1 MSTPI
6 RKFSKTKFLYRAY
19 KYRFRDDVSE
29 LTYITDSL
37 HKGDFALDVGA
48 HKGGYLHWIMKGVG
62 AKGHAEAFEPQPLL
76 YQYLA
81 DMKLAYRYNNLTLN
95 HAGLSS
101 RQGQLQ
107 LFIPKAEGLTSP
119 GATFEQRENTQNG
132 HFVDVP
138 VYKLDE
144 HLADRRQAVNLIKMD
159 VEGHELEVF
168 KGALDILT
176 NDRPKLIFEC
186 ENRHLNNLTV
196 QDIFR
201 YLENLGYKGRFFLNG
216 KIMDVASFDENL
228 HQRTNSE
235 NEILDKKGYVNN
247 FAFEHG

>member
-1 MSTPI
+1 MPKPV

-29 LTYITDSL
+29 LTYIQNNL
-37 HKGDFALDVGA
+37 NKGDFSLDVGA
-48 HKGGYLHWIMKGVG
+48 HKGGYLHWIMKSVGV
-62 AKGHAEAFEPQPLL
+62 KGRVEAFEPQPVL
-76 YQYLA
+76 YQYLTE
-81 DMKLAYRYNNLTLN
+81 MQLAYRYNNLTLN

-101 RQGQLQ
+101 KQGQLQ

-119 GATFEQRENTQNG
+119 GATFEQRKDTQDG
-132 HFVDVP
+132 HFVEVP
-138 VYKLDE
+138 VYMLDE
-144 HLADRRQAVNLIKMD
+144 HLAGRRQAVSLIKMD

-176 NDRPKLIFEC
+176 KDRPKLIFEC

-201 YLENLGYKGRFFLNG
+201 YLENLGYQGRFFLNG
-216 KIMDVASFDENL
+216 KSIDVASFDENI
-228 HQRTNSE
+228 HQRTNAE
-235 NEILDKKGYVNN
+235 NEISDKKAYVNN